1 MEIKPLLTSP
11 YEVKK
16 ILNNLD
22 HRPSRKLGQNYLIDS
37 NVLDAI
43 IVSADLHKEDKVLE
57 IGPGLGS
64 LTERILETTN
74 HLSCI
79 EKDAKMVN
87 YLEERIPNLD
97 IRLADVLSV
106 DLNDYFTNGFNKVIA
121 NLPYSI
127 SSRLMVEI
135 SECIVRPKF
144 MHLMI
149 QKEVADKLLARPG
162 TKSYGV
168 LSVLI
173 SFFYD
178 CSLCKKVSPKCFFP
192 NPKVWS
198 SIIKMEEKKEIFFD
212 SSEYPFIKK
221 LIKYCFSQRRKQI
234 ATSLKNMKVKN
245 AENILLSLEISP
257 KDRPEVLQPLQWV
270 SLARHIQ
277 KNVQ

>member
-1 MEIKPLLTSP
+1 MEIKPVLTSP

-37 NVLDAI
+37 NVLDVI
-43 IVSADLHKEDKVLE
+43 IISADLHKEDKILE

-106 DLNDYFTNGFNKVIA
+106 DLNDYFTNGINKVIA

-198 SIIKMEEKKEIFFD
+198 SIIKMEKKEKIFFD